1 MPGLG
6 AIDGN
11 EEGKAAAIREGEV
24 FFGRLGLSNSGIC
37 QGALVHHQVSRTEEV
52 LNNVLKICGRW

>member
-24 FFGRLGLSNSGIC
+24 FLGRLGLSNSGISE
-37 QGALVHHQVSRTEEV
+37 GH
-52 LNNVLKICGRW
+52 

>member
-37 QGALVHHQVSRTEEV
+37 QGY
-52 LNNVLKICGRW
+52 